1 MITVKELLKACQ
13 EQVAKG
19 NGDKG
24 ILLSRDAE
32 GNGYHSCFY
41 LFSADVFEFTDPEEM
56 QMPAEDLANCIILG

>member
-24 ILLSRDAE
+24 ILLSRDDE

-41 LFSADVFEFTDPEEM
+41 LFSEDVFEFTDPEEM
-56 QMPAEDLANCIILG
+56 QMPAKDLANCIILG

>member
-1 MITVKELLKACQ
+1 MITVKELLEACK

-24 ILLSRDAE
+24 ILLSRDDE

-41 LFSADVFEFTDPEEM
+41 LFSEDVFEFTDPEEM
-56 QMPAEDLANCIILG
+56 QMSAEELAECIILG

>member
-13 EQVAKG
+13 EQVDKG

-24 ILLSRDAE
+24 ILLSRDDE

-41 LFSADVFEFTDPEEM
+41 LFSEDVFDFTDPEEM

>member
-24 ILLSRDAE
+24 ILLGCDEDGDRF
-32 GNGYHSCFY
+32 NPCVY
-41 LFSADVFEFTDPEEM
+41 LFSEDVFEYVTPESLGMTNKELG
-56 QMPAEDLANCIILG
+56 ECIILG

>member
-1 MITVKELLKACQ
+1 MITVKELLEACK

-24 ILLSRDAE
+24 ILLSRDDE

-41 LFSADVFEFTDPEEM
+41 LFSEDVFEFTDPEEM

>member
-24 ILLSRDAE
+24 ILLSRDDE

-41 LFSADVFEFTDPEEM
+41 LFSEDVFEFTDPDEM

>member
-24 ILLSRDAE
+24 ILLSRDDE
-32 GNGYHSCFY
+32 GNSYHSCFY
-41 LFSADVFEFTDPEEM
+41 LFSEDVFEFTDPEEM

>member
-1 MITVKELLKACQ
+1 MITVKELLEACK

-24 ILLSRDAE
+24 ILLSRDDE

-41 LFSADVFEFTDPEEM
+41 LFSEDVFEFTDPEEM
-56 QMPAEDLANCIILG
+56 QMSAEDLAECIILG

>member
-24 ILLSRDAE
+24 ILISRDDE
-32 GNGYHSCFY
+32 GNGYHSLFY
-41 LFSADVFEFTDPEEM
+41 LFSEDLWDYTDPGEMRMSEEDF
-56 QMPAEDLANCIILG
+56 ENCIILG

>member
-1 MITVKELLKACQ
+1 MITVKELLEACK

-24 ILLSRDAE
+24 ILISRDDE

-41 LFSADVFEFTDPEEM
+41 LFS
-56 QMPAEDLANCIILG
+56 EDLWELTSPDELGMTEKDFNECIILG

>member
-19 NGDKG
+19 NADKV
-24 ILLSRDAE
+24 ILLSRDDE
-32 GNGYHSCFY
+32 GNGYHYCFY
-41 LFSADVFEFTDPEEM
+41 LFSDDVFDFTDPEEM

>member
-24 ILLSRDAE
+24 ILLSRDDE

-41 LFSADVFEFTDPEEM
+41 LFSEDVFEFTDPEEM